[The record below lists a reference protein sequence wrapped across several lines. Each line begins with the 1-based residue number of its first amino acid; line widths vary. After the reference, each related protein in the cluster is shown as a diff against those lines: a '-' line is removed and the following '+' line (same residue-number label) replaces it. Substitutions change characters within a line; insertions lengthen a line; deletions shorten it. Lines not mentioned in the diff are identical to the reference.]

1 MRTVH
6 RRRGM
11 RGGRGR
17 VHRRRRMGRAFKHR
31 RAVRCRGRRM
41 LDWGRRVLDRSGR
54 VLDRGRRVLDRGRRV
69 SRGLCWLVDHRCACA
84 AVAGEVPAGALAP
97 LKNGAGIRRRCPMA
111 TNRAGGAAAT
121 LDDRTLPGGTGQA
134 VLSRD
139 ATAVHR
145 TAAAE
150 RSTFLPEY
158 LAVGSS
164 TSSGQ
169 GAARPSVDSCS
180 AANTSSGAQ
189 PSPTRY
195 RLRSRVAPQ
204 RGAVAAQDIGGTFAA
219 DAQPCAAC
227 GTGASLTTDADTR

>member
-31 RAVRCRGRRM
+31 RAVRCRGWRM

-54 VLDRGRRVLDRGRRV
+54 VLDRGRLVLDRGRRV
-69 SRGLCWLVDHRCACA
+69 SRGLCRLVDHRCACA

-121 LDDRTLPGGTGQA
+121 LDDRPLPSGTGRA
-134 VLSRD
+134 VQSRD
-139 ATAVHR
+139 ATAVHG
-145 TAAAE
+145 TTAE

-158 LAVGSS
+158 LTVGSS
-164 TSSGQ
+164 SL
-169 GAARPSVDSCS
+169 
-180 AANTSSGAQ
+180 GAQ

-227 GTGASLTTDADTR
+227 GTGARLTTDAETR

>member
-1 MRTVH
+1 MRTKRRRPRVSAVSLCPPGPLPMRTVH
-6 RRRGM
+6 GRRGM

-17 VHRRRRMGRAFKHR
+17 VHRRMGRAFKHR
-31 RAVRCRGRRM
+31 RAVRGRGRRM

-69 SRGLCWLVDHRCACA
+69 SRGLCRLVDHRCACA

-97 LKNGAGIRRRCPMA
+97 LKNGAGIRRRGPMA
-111 TNRAGGAAAT
+111 TNRAGGAAAA
-121 LDDRTLPGGTGQA
+121 LDDRPLPSGTGRA

-164 TSSGQ
+164 RL
-169 GAARPSVDSCS
+169 GAP
-180 AANTSSGAQ
+180 N
-189 PSPTRY
+189 P
-195 RLRSRVAPQ
+195 APPAKEP
-204 RGAVAAQDIGGTFAA
+204 G
-219 DAQPCAAC
+219 
-227 GTGASLTTDADTR
+227 

>member
-1 MRTVH
+1 
-6 RRRGM
+6 
-11 RGGRGR
+11 
-17 VHRRRRMGRAFKHR
+17 
-31 RAVRCRGRRM
+31 M
-41 LDWGRRVLDRSGR
+41 LDWGRRVLDRSGH

-84 AVAGEVPAGALAP
+84 VVAGEVPAGALAP

-169 GAARPSVDSCS
+169 GAARSSVDSCS
-180 AANTSSGAQ
+180 AANTSPGAQ

-227 GTGASLTTDADTR
+227 GTGARLTTGADTR

>member
-1 MRTVH
+1 
-6 RRRGM
+6 
-11 RGGRGR
+11 
-17 VHRRRRMGRAFKHR
+17 
-31 RAVRCRGRRM
+31 
-41 LDWGRRVLDRSGR
+41 
-54 VLDRGRRVLDRGRRV
+54 
-69 SRGLCWLVDHRCACA
+69 
-84 AVAGEVPAGALAP
+84 
-97 LKNGAGIRRRCPMA
+97 MA
-111 TNRAGGAAAT
+111 THRAGGAAAA
-121 LDDRTLPGGTGQA
+121 LDDRPLPSGTGRA

-164 TSSGQ
+164 SL
-169 GAARPSVDSCS
+169 
-180 AANTSSGAQ
+180 GAQ

-204 RGAVAAQDIGGTFAA
+204 RGAVAAQDIAGTFAA

>member
-31 RAVRCRGRRM
+31 RAVRCRGWRM

-54 VLDRGRRVLDRGRRV
+54 VLDRGRLVLDRGRRV
-69 SRGLCWLVDHRCACA
+69 SRGLCRLVDHRCACA

-121 LDDRTLPGGTGQA
+121 LDDRPLPSGTGRA
-134 VLSRD
+134 VQSRD
-139 ATAVHR
+139 ATAVHG
-145 TAAAE
+145 TTAE

-169 GAARPSVDSCS
+169 GAARSSVDSCS
-180 AANTSSGAQ
+180 AANTSPGAQ

-227 GTGASLTTDADTR
+227 GTGARLTTDADTR